1 MKRNIPS
8 IMRRGLKASRRGAE
22 GPGVYLAT
30 TLDHALSWARFVHSD
45 DVEDLAF
52 IRIRKDELEQMF
64 GLYPNGEI
72 QWDGADGDVIV
83 GDADTVIPPELL
95 EVVPISKDRFNAGSK
110 SAAGPGDPEIHVPG
124 YGIVNLSW
132 AKNRVLEYIK
142 MMDRYAKANQYENV
156 SYFAYGNGVLK
167 AMLEAIMK
175 TEKELESS
183 AVTTGSEKSREWQDG
198 RGLHHETFR
207 SRRRAQAR

>member
-1 MKRNIPS
+1 
-8 IMRRGLKASRRGAE
+8 
-22 GPGVYLAT
+22 
-30 TLDHALSWARFVHSD
+30 
-45 DVEDLAF
+45 
-52 IRIRKDELEQMF
+52 
-64 GLYPNGEI
+64 
-72 QWDGADGDVIV
+72 
-83 GDADTVIPPELL
+83 
-95 EVVPISKDRFNAGSK
+95 
-110 SAAGPGDPEIHVPG
+110 
-124 YGIVNLSW
+124 
-132 AKNRVLEYIK
+132 